1 MKKLLYLLLFI
12 PTMLL
17 SQNCVRVDVV
27 YSTAKFR
34 ELNDKKICFGVKQIA
49 EDLLSEKYC
58 LSNTGEAIKIEVYY
72 FGMPRTEFRIA
83 GYGSIDQSTQVG
95 VRLYYKDAQY
105 ESTGESSVEV
115 KAVVLELVEGALPFN
130 QTNVAIAIK
139 KALQLCI
146 QKLP

>member
-1 MKKLLYLLLFI
+1 MKYLFLFLFMSFI
-12 PTMLL
+12 LS

-34 ELNDKKICFGVKQIA
+34 ELNNKNICFGVKQIA

-58 LSNTGEAIKIEVYY
+58 LTNTGEAIKIEIYY

-95 VRLYYKDAQY
+95 VRLYYKGEQY

-139 KALQLCI
+139 KALQSCI